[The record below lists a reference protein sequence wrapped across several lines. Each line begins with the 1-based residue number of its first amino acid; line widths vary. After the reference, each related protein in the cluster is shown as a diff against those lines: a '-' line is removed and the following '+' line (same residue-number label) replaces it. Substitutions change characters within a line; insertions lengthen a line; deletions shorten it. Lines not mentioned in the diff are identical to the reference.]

1 MRILCPLCG
10 FGREIDESKIPPRA
24 QMATCPKCQHKFRFR
39 VVDDLEPEEG
49 APHSHGAPAGPASGV
64 PGFGGPQ
71 ESVSSA
77 GPGEQ
82 GEGQDPM
89 AAQRAA
95 AAAQWERLRGGKPQ
109 ESGPA
114 AGDAGEKP
122 RVILEQPQ
130 PREPLFGPDGQQR
143 DEAQDQPVE
152 QAPDRQDAP
161 APPTPPMPFAARAE
175 VSSTGSPVPFE
186 DLPRHGFFGGL
197 WATIMLVIKT
207 PAPFF
212 RSMPVIGG
220 MAKPLIFHLLLAEFM
235 VFWQFAWGLTGMG
248 SVSQY
253 SGNAE
258 LMDMSVGLAGAG
270 SLMVLVVYPLLLV
283 MRLMVM
289 TGVIHLLL
297 KTLRAGKGG
306 PEATFRVLCYSAA
319 PLIVGVVPFLGP
331 IVGGLWSL
339 ALTVIGLKEAHRT
352 NYSSALFGVLV
363 PILLLLAAML
373 GLMQSGAL
381 GLK

>member
-10 FGREIDESKIPPRA
+10 FGREIDETKIPPRA

-39 VVDDLEPEEG
+39 VVDDLEPEGGAGTSG
-49 APHSHGAPAGPASGV
+49 APQAGV
-64 PGFGGPQ
+64 PGFGG
-71 ESVSSA
+71 SGDSSA
-77 GPGEQ
+77 PGQ
-82 GEGQDPM
+82 GESQQPDPM

-95 AAAQWERLRGGKPQ
+95 ATAQWERLRGAKP
-109 ESGPA
+109 
-114 AGDAGEKP
+114 GDAGAAPVEADASEGLK
-122 RVILEQPQ
+122 LEQPQ
-130 PREPLFGPDGQQR
+130 PREPLFGPEAD
-143 DEAQDQPVE
+143 AQDGAKAGEADPE
-152 QAPDRQDAP
+152 QAR
-161 APPTPPMPFAARAE
+161 TPFAARAE
-175 VSSTGSPVPFE
+175 ISSSGSPVPFE

-207 PAPFF
+207 PAQFF

-248 SVSQY
+248 SMSQY

-258 LMDMSVGLAGAG
+258 LMDMSVSLAGAG
-270 SLMVLVVYPLLLV
+270 SFMVLVVYPLLLV

-297 KTLRAGKGG
+297 KILRAGKGG

-339 ALTVIGLKEAHRT
+339 VLTIIGLKEAHRT
-352 NYSSALFGVLV
+352 SYSSALFGVLV

-373 GLMQSGAL
+373 GLIQSGAL
-381 GLK
+381 ALQ

>member
-1 MRILCPLCG
+1 MRILCPLCA
-10 FGREIDESKIPPRA
+10 FVREVDETKIPPRA

-39 VVDDLEPEEG
+39 VVDDLEPEE
-49 APHSHGAPAGPASGV
+49 AEPSASPNVSPGV

-71 ESVSSA
+71 QNA
-77 GPGEQ
+77 NPQAPG
-82 GEGQDPM
+82 PM

-95 AAAQWERLRGGKPQ
+95 AASEWERLRGGKPLD
-109 ESGPA
+109 PA
-114 AGDAGEKP
+114 SAPGEGDQQP
-122 RVILEQPQ
+122 RVTLEQPQ
-130 PREPLFGPDGQQR
+130 PREPLVGPDSPAGDPADNQAQAGQLP
-143 DEAQDQPVE
+143 DSTPPANDVE
-152 QAPDRQDAP
+152 I
-161 APPTPPMPFAARAE
+161 PTPYAARAE
-175 VSSTGSPVPFE
+175 VSSTGSFVPFE

-197 WATIMLVIKT
+197 WATILLILKT

-235 VFWQFAWGLTGMG
+235 VFWQFAWGMTGMG

-258 LMDMSVGLAGAG
+258 LMDMSVSLAGAG
-270 SLMVLVVYPLLLV
+270 SFMVLVVYPLLLV

-297 KTLRAGKGG
+297 KVLRAGRGG

-319 PLIVGVVPFLGP
+319 PLVIGFVPFLGP
-331 IVGGLWSL
+331 IVGGVWSL
-339 ALTVIGLKEAHRT
+339 VLTVIGLKEAHRT

-363 PILLLLAAML
+363 PIMLLLAAML
-373 GLMQSGAL
+373 GLVQSGAFTL
-381 GLK
+381 Q

>member
-10 FGREIDESKIPPRA
+10 FGREIDETRIPPRA

-39 VVDDLEPEEG
+39 VVDDLEPEQGAG
-49 APHSHGAPAGPASGV
+49 APAAPGAPAGPASGV
-64 PGFGGPQ
+64 PGFGDPQ
-71 ESVSSA
+71 ETASPA
-77 GPGEQ
+77 GRGDQTQE
-82 GEGQDPM
+82 DPM

-95 AAAQWERLRGGKPQ
+95 AAAQWERLRGAKPGEPGGAPADAQAADGKRAD
-109 ESGPA
+109 GL
-114 AGDAGEKP
+114 K
-122 RVILEQPQ
+122 LEQPQ
-130 PREPLFGPDGQQR
+130 PREPLFGP
-143 DEAQDQPVE
+143 EARPDA
-152 QAPDRQDAP
+152 QAEPQAARQDEEE
-161 APPTPPMPFAARAE
+161 PPRPFAARAE

-197 WATIMLVIKT
+197 WATITLVIKS
-207 PAPFF
+207 PAQFF

-235 VFWQFAWGLTGMG
+235 VFWQFAWGLAGMG
-248 SVSQY
+248 SMSQY

-258 LMDMSVGLAGAG
+258 LMDMSVNLAGAG
-270 SLMVLVVYPLLLV
+270 SFMVLVVYPLLLV

-352 NYSSALFGVLV
+352 SYSSALFGVLV

-373 GLMQSGAL
+373 GLMQSGMTV
-381 GLK
+381 LK

>member
-10 FGREIDESKIPPRA
+10 FGREIDENKIPPRA

-39 VVDDLEPEEG
+39 VVDDLEPEDASG
-49 APHSHGAPAGPASGV
+49 APLSPGPSSGV

-71 ESVSSA
+71 ESVSTA
-77 GPGEQ
+77 PQDEA
-82 GEGQDPM
+82 QDPM

-114 AGDAGEKP
+114 AGDEGEKP
-122 RVILEQPQ
+122 RVTLERPQ
-130 PREPLFGPDGQQR
+130 PREPLFGPEQR
-143 DEAQDQPVE
+143 QDEP
-152 QAPDRQDAP
+152 QAPAAESQP
-161 APPTPPMPFAARAE
+161 AQGEAERREPPVPFAARAE

-197 WATIMLVIKT
+197 WGTIMLVLKT
-207 PAPFF
+207 PAQFF

-235 VFWQFAWGLTGMG
+235 VFWQFAWGLTGMS

-270 SLMVLVVYPLLLV
+270 SLMVLMVYPLLLV

-297 KTLRAGKGG
+297 KTLRSGKGG

-319 PLIVGVVPFLGP
+319 PLIVGVAPFLGP

-339 ALTVIGLKEAHRT
+339 VLTVIGLKEAHRT

-363 PILLLLAAML
+363 PILLLLAAVL
-373 GLMQSGAL
+373 GLIQAGAL
-381 GLK
+381 ALK

>member
-10 FGREIDESKIPPRA
+10 FGREVDETKIPPRA
-24 QMATCPKCQHKFRFR
+24 QMATCPKCEHKFRFR
-39 VVDDLEPEEG
+39 VVDDLEPDAG
-49 APHSHGAPAGPASGV
+49 ADASSVTPPASGV
-64 PGFGGPQ
+64 AGFGGSQEGLGPQ
-71 ESVSSA
+71 A
-77 GPGEQ
+77 PG
-82 GEGQDPM
+82 PM

-95 AAAQWERLRGGKPQ
+95 AAAEWQRLRGGKPG
-109 ESGPA
+109 EPA
-114 AGDAGEKP
+114 GADGKEGDGLE
-122 RVILEQPQ
+122 LEQPQ
-130 PREPLFGPDGQQR
+130 PREPLFAPEGQ
-143 DEAQDQPVE
+143 DEASGPARQEQP
-152 QAPDRQDAP
+152 
-161 APPTPPMPFAARAE
+161 TPFAARAE

-197 WATIMLVIKT
+197 WGTIMLVLKS
-207 PAPFF
+207 PAQFF

-235 VFWQFAWGLTGMG
+235 VFWQFAWGLTGLG
-248 SVSQY
+248 SMSQY

-258 LMDMSVGLAGAG
+258 LMDMSVSLAGAG
-270 SLMVLVVYPLLLV
+270 SFMVLVVYPLLLV

-297 KTLRAGKGG
+297 KVLRAGKGG

-331 IVGGLWSL
+331 VVGGLWSL
-339 ALTVIGLKEAHRT
+339 ALTIIGLKEAHRT
-352 NYSSALFGVLV
+352 SYSTALFGVLV

-373 GLMQSGAL
+373 GLIQSGGLAL
-381 GLK
+381 K